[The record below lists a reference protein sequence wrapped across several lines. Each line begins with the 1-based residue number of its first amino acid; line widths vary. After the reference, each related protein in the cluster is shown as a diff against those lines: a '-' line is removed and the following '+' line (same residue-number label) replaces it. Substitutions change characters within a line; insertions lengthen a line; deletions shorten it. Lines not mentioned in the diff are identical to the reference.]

1 MRVALGAD
9 HRGFLLKEK
18 LKALLRRQGHTV
30 VDKGPFSA
38 DRCDYPDSAFA
49 VARAVAR
56 HRVGRGVLVCS
67 TGIGMSIA
75 ANRVPGVRAAL
86 CLDPHMARMSREHN
100 NANVLC
106 LGADLASP
114 QLAAR
119 ILSVWLRTAFA
130 GGRHRRRVRKLAR
143 CPREC

>member
-18 LKALLRRQGHTV
+18 LKTLLRRQGHTV
-30 VDKGPFSA
+30 IDKGPFSA
-38 DRCDYPDSAFA
+38 DRCDYPDYAFA

-56 HRVGRGVLVCS
+56 RTVERGVLVCS

-75 ANRVPGVRAAL
+75 ANRDPSVRAAL
-86 CLDPHMARMSREHN
+86 CLDPHMARRSREHN

-106 LGADLASP
+106 LGADLVSP
-114 QLAAR
+114 QMAGR
-119 ILSVWLRTAFA
+119 ILTVWLRTAFA

-143 CPREC
+143 CPRD